1 MLIKWGIFFPFE
13 VQRRTTLR
21 TLYSGMDRSR
31 TVLLS
36 SIDSGINQRKATSS
50 RTVFECLALKAGGRK
65 CRQSASTGVTSRIP
79 LKACIINVSGAQE
92 SHRNGWSRRYQSKW
106 IFECTFHRTGS
117 SSWIPC
123 FRRQYQYRICK
134 IFHDLSL
141 GSGTGIHLKCR
152 WRHHSLRLDLKRR

>member
-1 MLIKWGIFFPFE
+1 
-13 VQRRTTLR
+13 
-21 TLYSGMDRSR
+21 MDRSR

-36 SIDSGINQRKATSS
+36 SIDSEINQRKATSS

-92 SHRNGWSRRYQSKW
+92 SHRIGWSRRYPSKL
-106 IFECTFHRTGS
+106 IFECTSHLSERTVQAG
-117 SSWIPC
+117 
-123 FRRQYQYRICK
+123 FRVFADSIDTEICK

-152 WRHHSLRLDLKRR
+152 WRHHSLRLDPKRREWYAP

>member
-1 MLIKWGIFFPFE
+1 
-13 VQRRTTLR
+13 
-21 TLYSGMDRSR
+21 MDRSR

-36 SIDSGINQRKATSS
+36 SIDFGINQRKASSS
-50 RTVFECLALKAGGRK
+50 RTVFECLAMKAGGRK
-65 CRQSASTGVTSRIP
+65 YRQSASTGVTSRIP

-92 SHRNGWSRRYQSKW
+92 SHRNGWSRRYPSKL
-106 IFECTFHRTGS
+106 IFECTSHLSGVRTDS

-152 WRHHSLRLDLKRR
+152 WRHHSLRLDPKRREWYAP